1 MTTPDPEDR
10 ITLRQSWLGQLAM
23 CPERARQDLMGISE
37 STESSNTAIGTAVH
51 YGIEQCLLEVMQ
63 TGDPFPLYETQQIAM
78 GEWNRKEPEI
88 VRWNHKPTEAADIIA
103 ANTEVWWNEVRAGVR
118 PIAVEHEFNLPIVP
132 ARWTHDVGGSL
143 IHPEIWLKGSIDCVQ
158 EPGLPIIDWKNPGR
172 KPSSEWEKK
181 RWSVQAAAYT
191 WAMATERD
199 APLLPSGVPKQP
211 QQFEFVHLV
220 KGTVHR
226 TLVDVGPAE
235 WQSLIA
241 LATSAATLIAA
252 NLPVWPLTMSGWHC
266 SPKWCGAWATCRGK
280 VAGPDPWNQL

>member
-1 MTTPDPEDR
+1 MTTDR

-51 YGIEQCLLEVMQ
+51 YGIEQCLLDQMQ
-63 TGDPFPLYETQQIAM
+63 TGDPLPLHDTQEMAM
-78 GEWNRKEPEI
+78 GEWMRKEPEV
-88 VRWNHKPTEAADIIA
+88 VRWNHKRNEATEIIL
-103 ANTEVWWNEVRAGVR
+103 ANTEAWWNEVRPGLHPTAVEYEFDL
-118 PIAVEHEFNLPIVP
+118 PIAPKTE
-132 ARWTHDVGGSL
+132 T
-143 IHPEIWLKGSIDCVQ
+143 HPEIWLKGTIDCVQ
-158 EPGLPIIDWKNPGR
+158 EPGLPTIDWKNPGR
-172 KPSSEWEKK
+172 KPSAEWEKK

-191 WAMATERD
+191 WALASEGQPPAFT
-199 APLLPSGVPKQP
+199 PSEPR
-211 QQFEFVHLV
+211 QFEFVHLV

-241 LATSAATLIAA
+241 LAMSAGTLIAA

-266 SPKWCGAWATCRGK
+266 SPKWCGAWATCRGA

>member
-1 MTTPDPEDR
+1 MTETNRPAPPEDR

-23 CPERARQDLMGISE
+23 CPERARQDLLGISE

-51 YGIEQCLLEVMQ
+51 YGIEQCLLEQMQ
-63 TGDPFPLYETQQIAM
+63 TGEPMALRETQEIAV
-78 GEWNRKEPEI
+78 GEWTRKEPEI
-88 VRWNHKPTEAADIIA
+88 VRWNHKTSEAVEIIA
-103 ANTEVWWNEVRAGVR
+103 ANTEAWWNEVRPGLR
-118 PIAVEHEFNLPIVP
+118 PTAVEHEFNLPLIVD
-132 ARWTHDVGGSL
+132 HE
-143 IHPEIWLKGSIDCVQ
+143 PEIWLKGTIDCVQ

-172 KPSSEWEKK
+172 KPSDAWEKK

-191 WAMATERD
+191 WAIGAEGESPTTSASEPR
-199 APLLPSGVPKQP
+199 
-211 QQFEFVHLV
+211 QFEFVHLV

-235 WQSLIA
+235 WASLVM
-241 LATSAATLIAA
+241 LARSAGTLIAA

-280 VAGPDPWNQL
+280 LAGPDPWNQL

>member
-1 MTTPDPEDR
+1 MTTDR

-51 YGIEQCLLEVMQ
+51 YGIEQCLLDQMQ
-63 TGDPFPLYETQQIAM
+63 TGDPLPLHDTQEMAM
-78 GEWNRKEPEI
+78 GEWMRKEPEV
-88 VRWNHKPTEAADIIA
+88 VRWNHKRHEATEIIL
-103 ANTEVWWNEVRAGVR
+103 ANTEAWWNEVRPGLHPTAVEYEFDL
-118 PIAVEHEFNLPIVP
+118 PIAPESE
-132 ARWTHDVGGSL
+132 T
-143 IHPEIWLKGSIDCVQ
+143 HPEIWLKGTIDCVQ
-158 EPGLPIIDWKNPGR
+158 EPGMPTIDWKNPGR
-172 KPSSEWEKK
+172 KPSAEWEKK

-191 WAMATERD
+191 WALASEGQPPAFT
-199 APLLPSGVPKQP
+199 PSEPR
-211 QQFEFVHLV
+211 QFEFVHLV

-235 WQSLIA
+235 WASLVM
-241 LATSAATLIAA
+241 LARSAGTLIAA

-266 SPKWCGAWATCRGK
+266 SPKWCGAWATCRGA

>member
-1 MTTPDPEDR
+1 MTTPTEVQQPEDR

-51 YGIEQCLLEVMQ
+51 FGIEQCLLEQMQ
-63 TGDPFPLYETQQIAM
+63 TGDPMPLHDTQEMAM
-78 GEWNRKEPEI
+78 GEWFRKEPEI
-88 VRWNHKPTEAADIIA
+88 VRWNHESQSATTIVL
-103 ANTEVWWNEVRAGVR
+103 ANTEVWWNEVRPGVR
-118 PIAVEHEFNLPIVP
+118 PIAVEHDFNLPIVP

-143 IHPEIWLKGSIDCVQ
+143 IHPEIWLKGTIDCVQ
-158 EPGLPIIDWKNPGR
+158 ELGLPTIDWKNPGR

-191 WAMATERD
+191 MALAIE
-199 APLLPSGVPKQP
+199 AGEESPSTPRE
-211 QQFEFVHLV
+211 FEFVHLV

-226 TLVDVGPAE
+226 TLVEVGVAE

-241 LATSAATLIAA
+241 LAISAATLIAA